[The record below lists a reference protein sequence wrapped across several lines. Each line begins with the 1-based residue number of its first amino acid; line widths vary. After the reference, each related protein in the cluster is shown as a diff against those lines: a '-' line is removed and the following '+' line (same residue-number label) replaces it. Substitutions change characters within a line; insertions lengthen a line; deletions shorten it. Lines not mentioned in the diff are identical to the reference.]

1 VIRGL
6 HQTTLATLAGLFLVL
21 LAACDRVPQ
30 LPRLGN
36 GDAIVAFGDSLT
48 YGTGTS
54 EDHAYPATLSRM
66 INRTVINA
74 GLPGET
80 TGEGLDRLPH
90 VMDEFHP
97 KLVLLCL
104 GGNDMLKRQ
113 SATQTE
119 SNLRAIIQAIRA
131 SGANVILIGVPEPR
145 LFSGPPDYY
154 ETLAKEFGVPYESE
168 VFNTVLKDNR
178 LKSDPVHANAEG
190 YRIVAEQVAQLLK
203 RTGALP

>member
-1 VIRGL
+1 MIRGP
-6 HQTTLATLAGLFLVL
+6 HKTALATLAGFFLVL
-21 LAACDRVPQ
+21 LAACDRPPQ

-36 GDAIVAFGDSLT
+36 GDTIVAFGDSLT

-54 EDHAYPATLSRM
+54 EDHTYPATLSRL

-80 TGEGLDRLPH
+80 SREGLERLPH

-104 GGNDMLKRQ
+104 GGNDMLRRQ
-113 SATQTE
+113 DATQTK
-119 SNLRAIIQAIRA
+119 SNLRAIIQSIRA
-131 SGANVILIGVPEPR
+131 SGANVVLIGVPAPK
-145 LFSGPPDYY
+145 LFAGPPGYY
-154 ETLAKEFGVPYESE
+154 AALAEEFGVPYEGE
-168 VFNTVLKDNR
+168 VFNKVLKDNR
-178 LKSDPVHANAEG
+178 LKSDPIHANAEG
-190 YRIVAEQVAQLLK
+190 YRIVAEQLAALLK